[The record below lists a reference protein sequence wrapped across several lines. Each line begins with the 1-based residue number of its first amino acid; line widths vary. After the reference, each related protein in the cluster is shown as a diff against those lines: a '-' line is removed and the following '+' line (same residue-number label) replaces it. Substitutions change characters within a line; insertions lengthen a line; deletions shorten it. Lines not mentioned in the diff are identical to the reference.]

1 MRMPKP
7 EIKNEES
14 TIFRDH
20 LAEHRTELANDRTLL
35 AYVRTS
41 LTFFVAGVSFI
52 KFFDNI
58 AIEIVG
64 WIFLPAAIATFAA
77 GVVSYRRVK
86 HKLKLEF
93 PIVEKAK

>member
-1 MRMPKP
+1 MPNP

-14 TIFRDH
+14 AILRDH

-35 AYVRTS
+35 AYIRTS
-41 LTFFVAGVSFI
+41 LTLFVAGVSFI
-52 KFFDNI
+52 KFFDYI
-58 AIEIVG
+58 AIEIIG
-64 WIFLPAAIATFAA
+64 WLFIPAAVVTFAA

-93 PIVEKAK
+93 PIVEKTK